1 MILKM
6 KKIYLSIICVL
17 TGLAFSAQ
25 SPTNQ
30 LAKKHEFILEKIRPN
45 FNAEPKGLVL
55 WEDQFD
61 NASDWVTDNSC
72 TYAGYNITGGY
83 DYANGTPITGT
94 STCTS
99 PGTVAIDPNTGSTAE
114 WRFETDAN
122 LIPVGALSPFGSA
135 TASNGFL
142 FIDSDACGGADG
154 DGTPIFVTA
163 TNATPIDLTGESSVV
178 LSFSHNYRWWQDTRG
193 VRVSGDNGVNW
204 VQYEITNNSGY
215 PNDQN
220 SGNPE
225 ITSIDVSADIGG
237 QSQVLIQFYYEDND
251 FWAWYWAVDDVKI
264 SRKDLNNVQNNA
276 AWIYGLSTNF
286 AEYGRTPLTQM
297 DLDWIVGAEV
307 VNDGVNGQ
315 ANVTLNA
322 DFGSFSATATL
333 TDTLLA
339 DSSKYVETLA
349 DLSILG
355 TGIYQGTY
363 TVFSDSDQVGGA
375 NFGDNVLERNFE
387 ITTDIYSLD
396 GIDNHPSGT
405 QALGSYGSYSWP
417 ADASDGLV
425 CATMF
430 PFLNS
435 DTINSVKAIITSNTV
450 ADAEAILYIIDSTEF
465 NTGNFG
471 NAIFTSDLYLVTP
484 NDVANGY
491 IEIPVGYQNGN
502 IFESLPIAPGKYYAA
517 IELYSGGGTF
527 DIGIVD
533 DNTVVQPGMSSAIW
547 YPLDQAYSNGNAFA
561 IRLNLGDNSIDNTG
575 ISENINNIQIYPN
588 PASHFLNITS
598 NSNEISEIMIKDMAG
613 KVIYVDNFNSKIII
627 NTEGYSK
634 GIYLI
639 DIKNNNSVYSKK
651 ISIK

>member
-1 MILKM
+1 M
-6 KKIYLSIICVL
+6 KKIYFSMICVL
-17 TGLAFSAQ
+17 AGFAFSAQ
-25 SPTNQ
+25 TSSNQ
-30 LAKKHEFILEKIRPN
+30 LAKKHENILEKIRPN
-45 FNAEPKGLVL
+45 FTAEPKGLVL
-55 WEDQFD
+55 WENQFD
-61 NASDWVTDNSC
+61 NVSDWVTDNSC
-72 TYAGYNITGGY
+72 AYASYNITGGY
-83 DYANGTPITGT
+83 DYVNGTPITGT

-114 WRFETDAN
+114 WRFEVDGN

-135 TASNGFL
+135 TVSNGFL
-142 FIDSDACGGADG
+142 FIDSDATGGGDG

-163 TNATPIDLTGESSVV
+163 TTATPIDLTGENSVV

-193 VRVSGDNGVNW
+193 VRVSGDNGASW

-276 AWIYGLSTNF
+276 AWIYGQSTYF

-322 DFGSFSATATL
+322 DFGSFSVTATL
-333 TDTLLA
+333 TDTLQA
-339 DSSKYVETLA
+339 DSSEYVETLA
-349 DLSILG
+349 DLSMLG
-355 TGIYQGTY
+355 TGVYQGTY

-396 GIDNHPSGT
+396 GIDNHPTGT

-417 ADASDGLV
+417 TDASDGLV

-450 ADAEAILYIIDSTEF
+450 ADAEVILYIIDSTEF

-502 IFESLPIAPGKYYAA
+502 IFESLPIAAGNYYAA
-517 IELYSGGGTF
+517 LELYSGGGTF
-527 DIGIVD
+527 DIGIID
-533 DNTVVQPGMSSAIW
+533 DNTVPQPGMSSAIW

-588 PASHFLNITS
+588 PASNFINIST
-598 NSNEISEIMIKDMAG
+598 NATEISELIIKDMAG
-613 KVIYVDNFNSKIII
+613 KVIYTDNFNSKISI
-627 NTEGYSK
+627 NTESYSK

-639 DIKNNNSVYSKK
+639 DVINTNGIYSKK